1 MTTNIR
7 ENHLINMEQLIVP
20 SKTDFTIE
28 KSNFQLDY
36 LAVVVSHMAAKSE
49 RLTQTTSVT
58 RAIMAD
64 KLGGLEIPSCDV
76 CGKAAVVEQAYS
88 GRVLCGHHLAKSI
101 RKKVA
106 KELRKQLILKK
117 GTHTTIFVAISGG
130 KDSAALLELLVD
142 ILGVRPDVTIIAGTV
157 DEGIE
162 GYRPPSLQCAMDLC
176 ETLGVEFVTVTYK
189 ELGFEEMDTVAEL
202 IPGMKATNPS
212 APSMPCSYCGVFRR
226 QGINHLASKIDADVM
241 ALGHNLDDMAQTVL
255 MNMSNGDLERT
266 LRLAPHTTTP
276 IDGLPPR
283 IVPLRWIPE
292 QEVHLYAV
300 HKNLPIHH
308 EECPHARGALRW
320 RHREMV
326 ATMEADVPGTRHGLV
341 RMADNMKELRNQI
354 LELGGSEKRPNPPKE
369 CPVCFSMTS
378 NNRCKAC
385 EMRDMLT
392 RELDN

>member
-1 MTTNIR
+1 M
-7 ENHLINMEQLIVP
+7 
-20 SKTDFTIE
+20 
-28 KSNFQLDY
+28 
-36 LAVVVSHMAAKSE
+36 
-49 RLTQTTSVT
+49 
-58 RAIMAD
+58 
-64 KLGGLEIPSCDV
+64 
-76 CGKAAVVEQAYS
+76 
-88 GRVLCGHHLAKSI
+88 
-101 RKKVA
+101 
-106 KELRKQLILKK
+106 
-117 GTHTTIFVAISGG
+117 
-130 KDSAALLELLVD
+130 
-142 ILGVRPDVTIIAGTV
+142 

-162 GYRPPSLQCAMDLC
+162 GYRPPSLQCAIDLC
-176 ETLGVEFVTVTYK
+176 EDLGVEFITVSYK
-189 ELGFEEMDTVAEL
+189 ELGFEEMDTVAKL
-202 IPGMKATNPS
+202 IPGMTETNSS

-226 QGINHLASKIDADVM
+226 QGINHLAKKAKADVM

-326 ATMEADVPGTRHGLV
+326 AAMEADVPGTRHGLV
-341 RMADNMKELRNQI
+341 RMADNVKELRNQV
-354 LELGGSEKRPNPPKE
+354 LELGGGKSRPEPPKE
-369 CPVCFSMTS
+369 CPVCGSMTS

-385 EMRDMLT
+385 EMRDMLDK
-392 RELDN
+392 ELES